1 MGPRGMGPGGM
12 GPRGMGPR
20 GMGPGGMG
28 PGGSN
33 MRGMNRMDRPDAPQ
47 DPETQER
54 PRRRETASDEGSR
67 GRETPEVRGQET
79 AMSAAQRTVLK
90 EAGVMR
96 VKNRTVI
103 VGRALRRKL
112 RSDRLSYISIVLR
125 FANVSLRDVRE
136 LFLDRSLFVP
146 RPRKVFT
153 WKNPSV
159 HRLASAGVP
168 CSALEPER
176 KTKPPHRS
184 LPE

>member
-1 MGPRGMGPGGM
+1 MLLKIQRLRKGRVGARQHRMKDPVAEKPPR
-12 GPRGMGPR
+12 
-20 GMGPGGMG
+20 
-28 PGGSN
+28 S
-33 MRGMNRMDRPDAPQ
+33 A
-47 DPETQER
+47 
-54 PRRRETASDEGSR
+54 AK
-67 GRETPEVRGQET
+67 ET

-90 EAGVMR
+90 EADAMR
-96 VKNRTVI
+96 VRNRSVI
-103 VGRALRRKL
+103 LGRALRRKL

-125 FANVSLRDVRE
+125 FANVSSRDVRE

-159 HRLASAGVP
+159 HRLASVGVP
-168 CSALEPER
+168 CSALEPEP